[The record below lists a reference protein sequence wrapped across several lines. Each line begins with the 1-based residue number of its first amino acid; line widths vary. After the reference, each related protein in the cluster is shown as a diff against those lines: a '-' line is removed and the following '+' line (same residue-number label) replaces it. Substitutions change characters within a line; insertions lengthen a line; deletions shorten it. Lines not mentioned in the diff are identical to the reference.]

1 MKLGRL
7 IEIPYD
13 NPLVIRVSKPK
24 SPDIYY
30 AQGAKI
36 LQSLP
41 HVKKLFRHR
50 LVFRPSGLHS

>member
-24 SPDIYY
+24 SPGIYY

-36 LQSLP
+36 LQSLT
-41 HVKKLFRHR
+41 HVKT
-50 LVFRPSGLHS
+50 S